1 MLTVA
6 KTQSGTSERYTHDFK
21 VIKSTD
27 TDTDTDTK
35 TCNWRHLSIPA
46 NMDAKISKY

>member
-6 KTQSGTSERYTHDFK
+6 KTQSGTSDHERSTHNFK

-27 TDTDTDTK
+27 TDTKTDNDNGKKKIIIDTV
-35 TCNWRHLSIPA
+35 N
-46 NMDAKISKY
+46 

>member
-6 KTQSGTSERYTHDFK
+6 KTQSGTSERYTHYFK

-27 TDTDTDTK
+27 TDTK
-35 TCNWRHLSIPA
+35 TYNWRHLSIPA

>member
-6 KTQSGTSERYTHDFK
+6 KTQSETSERSTSKFE

-27 TDTDTDTK
+27 TDTKTDNYTENDK
-35 TCNWRHLSIPA
+35 NS
-46 NMDAKISKY
+46 NNN

>member
-6 KTQSGTSERYTHDFK
+6 KTQSGTSERSTHNFK

-27 TDTDTDTK
+27 TDTKTDNDNGK
-35 TCNWRHLSIPA
+35 N
-46 NMDAKISKY
+46 NN